1 MKYIDVIYRILYLRH
16 HHFMVIGFLRA
27 GGRKKVHKLRQFDS
41 EFTSN
46 TFTHREEDF

>member
-1 MKYIDVIYRILYLRH
+1 
-16 HHFMVIGFLRA
+16 MVIGFLRA

-46 TFTHREEDF
+46 TFTHREGITGDNSAPLLMIKNH